1 MSVRL
6 RFDFSGFSEFLLLIA
21 AALVHAAINLMK
33 RYLFLL
39 CASTVAWSVFG
50 AANWPQFRGPE
61 ASAVAV
67 DGEPP
72 VHFSPASN
80 VLWKVALPPGNSSP
94 VIWGDR
100 VFLTAFDKPKLQA
113 TCLDRRDGKT
123 LWSQTLTAERIE
135 PTHRTA
141 TPAAPTAVTDGQWV
155 YFYCGSFGLVAYD
168 FEGRE
173 QWRRPFPPPNLDFG
187 TGASPILIGD
197 LLILNRDQDLGSEL
211 LAVDK
216 RTGKT
221 VWRTD
226 RSEFRRGFATPFVWR
241 HDGIEELV
249 VPGSLWLKSYDLKD
263 GSERWT
269 VSGTSRVPCS
279 SPAVG
284 DGLLFSASW
293 NIGGDEDDRVV
304 MPPFEEFAREH
315 DGNKDGNL
323 KADEMPAGPVRERF
337 PQMDLNKDGVVT
349 AAEWQM
355 MREMFAKTGNALLAI
370 RPGGRGDI
378 TATHVAW
385 KVTRGLPYVA
395 SPLYHRGRVYTIK
408 NGGLVSCYDAKT
420 GKVFYQD
427 ERLDAPG
434 DYYASIV
441 AAGDKVFLSSLN
453 GVVTVLQAG
462 DDLKV
467 LARNRF
473 GESISA
479 TPAIVEGKLY
489 LRTASQLFGFGVTT
503 SQAVQP

>member
-1 MSVRL
+1 
-6 RFDFSGFSEFLLLIA
+6 
-21 AALVHAAINLMK
+21 MK
-33 RYLFLL
+33 RYLLVLL
-39 CASTVAWSVFG
+39 GSILSSSIFAAS
-50 AANWPQFRGPE
+50 NWPQFRGPD
-61 ASAVAV
+61 ACAVAT

-72 VHFSPASN
+72 IHFNPGSD
-80 VLWKVALPPGNSSP
+80 VLWKVALSPGNSSP
-94 VIWGDR
+94 VIWDNR
-100 VFLTAFDKPKLQA
+100 IFLTAFDKPKLLA
-113 TCLDRRDGKT
+113 LCLDRRDGKT
-123 LWSQTLTAERIE
+123 LWSLTLTADKIE

-141 TPAAPTAVTDGQWV
+141 TPAAPTAITDGQWV
-155 YFYCGSFGLVAYD
+155 YFYCGSFGLLACD
-168 FEGRE
+168 FDGRE
-173 QWRRPFPPPNLDFG
+173 HWRLSLPPPNLDFG
-187 TGASPILIGD
+187 TGASPILVGG

-211 LAVDK
+211 LALDK

-221 VWRTD
+221 VWRAD

-279 SPAVG
+279 SPTAG

-293 NIGGDEDDRVV
+293 NIGGDEGDRVV

-315 DGNKDGNL
+315 DANKDGKL
-323 KADEMPAGPVRERF
+323 KTDEIPPGPVRERF
-337 PQMDLNKDGVVT
+337 PQMDLNKDGFVT
-349 AAEWQM
+349 GAEWQM

-370 RPGGRGDI
+370 RPGGHGDI
-378 TATHVAW
+378 TGTHVAW

-395 SPLYHRGRVYTIK
+395 SPLYHQGRVYTIK
-408 NGGLVSCYDAKT
+408 NGGLVSCYDART
-420 GKVFYQD
+420 GKAFYQD

-441 AAGDKVFLSSLN
+441 AAGDKLFFASLN

-462 DDLKV
+462 DELKV
-467 LARNRF
+467 LARNRL

-479 TPAIVEGKLY
+479 TPAIVDGKLY
-489 LRTASQLFGFGVTT
+489 LRTASQLLAFDN
-503 SQAVQP
+503 

>member
-1 MSVRL
+1 MKQRL
-6 RFDFSGFSEFLLLIA
+6 FLLLGTLLASSAVA
-21 AALVHAAINLMK
+21 A
-33 RYLFLL
+33 
-39 CASTVAWSVFG
+39 S
-50 AANWPQFRGPE
+50 NWPQFRGPE
-61 ASAVAV
+61 ACAVAT

-72 VHFSPASN
+72 IHFGPESN
-80 VLWKVALPPGNSSP
+80 VVWKVALPSGNSSP

-100 VFLTAFDKPKLQA
+100 IFLTAFDKPKLQA
-113 TCLDRRDGKT
+113 LCLDRRDGKT
-123 LWSQTLTAERIE
+123 LWSLTLAADKIE

-141 TPAAPTAVTDGQWV
+141 TPAAPTAVTAGHWV
-155 YFYCGSFGLVAYD
+155 YFYCGSFGLLACD
-168 FEGRE
+168 FDGRE
-173 QWRRPFPPPNLDFG
+173 QWRLPFPPPNLDFG
-187 TGASPILIGD
+187 TGVSPILVGD

-211 LAVDK
+211 LALDK

-241 HDGIEELV
+241 HEGVEELI
-249 VPGSLWLKSYDLKD
+249 VPGALWLKSYDLKD

-269 VSGTSRVPCS
+269 FSGTSRVPCS
-279 SPAVG
+279 SPTAG

-304 MPPFEEFAREH
+304 MPPFEEFAREY
-315 DGNKDGNL
+315 DANKDGQL
-323 KADEMPAGPVRERF
+323 KSDEIPAGPVRERF
-337 PQMDLNKDGVVT
+337 PQMDLNKDGKVT

-370 RPGGRGDI
+370 RPGGHGDI
-378 TATHVAW
+378 TGTHVVW

-408 NGGLVSCYDAKT
+408 NGGLVSCYEAKT
-420 GKVFYQD
+420 GKPLFQD

-434 DYYASIV
+434 DYYASII
-441 AAGDKVFLSSLN
+441 AAGDKVFFSSLN

-462 DDLKV
+462 DELKV

-473 GESISA
+473 GEPISA
-479 TPAIVEGKLY
+479 TPAIVGGKLY
-489 LRTASQLFGFGVTT
+489 LRTASRLFAFGLRV
-503 SQAVQP
+503 SP

>member
-1 MSVRL
+1 MKQRL
-6 RFDFSGFSEFLLLIA
+6 FLLLGTILGSSAVA
-21 AALVHAAINLMK
+21 A
-33 RYLFLL
+33 
-39 CASTVAWSVFG
+39 S
-50 AANWPQFRGPE
+50 NWPQFRGPE
-61 ASAVAV
+61 ACAVAN

-72 VHFSPASN
+72 IYFGIESN

-100 VFLTAFDKPKLQA
+100 IFLTAFDQPKLLA
-113 TCLDRRDGKT
+113 LCMDRRDGKT
-123 LWSQTLTAERIE
+123 LWSQALTADRIE

-141 TPAAPTAVTDGQWV
+141 TPAAPTAVTDGKWV

-168 FEGRE
+168 VDGRE
-173 QWRRPFPPPNLDFG
+173 HWRLPFPPPNLDFG
-187 TGASPILIGD
+187 TGSSPILVGD

-211 LAVDK
+211 LALDK

-221 VWRTD
+221 VWRAD

-241 HDGIEELV
+241 HEGVEELI
-249 VPGSLWLKSYDLKD
+249 VPGSLWLKSYSLKD

-279 SPAVG
+279 SPTAG

-315 DGNKDGNL
+315 DGNQDGKL
-323 KADEMPAGPVRERF
+323 KADEIPTGPVRERL
-337 PQMDLNKDGVVT
+337 PQMDLNKDGIVT

-355 MREMFAKTGNALLAI
+355 MREMFTKTGNALLAI
-370 RPGGRGDI
+370 RPGGRDDI
-378 TATHVAW
+378 TATHLVW

-395 SPLYHRGRVYTIK
+395 SPLYHLGRVYTIK
-408 NGGLVSCYDAKT
+408 NGGLASCYEAKT
-420 GKVFYQD
+420 GKPFYQD

-441 AAGDKVFLSSLN
+441 AAGDKVFFASLN
-453 GVVTVLQAG
+453 GVVTVIQAG
-462 DDLKV
+462 DELNV
-467 LARNRF
+467 LSRNRF
-473 GESISA
+473 GEAISA
-479 TPAIVEGKLY
+479 TPAIVEGRLY
-489 LRTASQLFGFGVTT
+489 LRTASQLFAFGR
-503 SQAVQP
+503 